1 LFTPAFAQA
10 AGAPGGTDMLMQIVP
25 FALIF
30 VIMYVL
36 IIRPQQKRAKEHQ
49 ALIEN
54 VRRGDTVIMTGG
66 LIGKVTK
73 VAEGPE
79 IEIEIA
85 DNVKVKI
92 IRTMIAEVRS
102 KSEPVKSEDYHRTGP
117 NTFRDQTRSVGP
129 FVHDKELQKHDALF
143 PL

>member
-1 LFTPAFAQA
+1 MFTPAFAQT
-10 AGAPGGTDMLMQIVP
+10 AGAPGGTDMFMQLVP

-49 ALIEN
+49 TLIEN
-54 VRRGDTVIMTGG
+54 VRRGDTVVMTGG

-85 DNVKVKI
+85 DNVRVKI
-92 IRTMIAEVRS
+92 IRSMIAEVRS
-102 KSEPVKSEDYHRTGP
+102 KSEPVKAED
-117 NTFRDQTRSVGP
+117 
-129 FVHDKELQKHDALF
+129 
-143 PL
+143 

>member
-1 LFTPAFAQA
+1 MFTPAFAQA

-85 DNVKVKI
+85 ENVKVKI

-102 KSEPVKSEDYHRTGP
+102 KSEPVKSED
-117 NTFRDQTRSVGP
+117 
-129 FVHDKELQKHDALF
+129 
-143 PL
+143 

>member
-1 LFTPAFAQA
+1 MFTSAFAQT

-102 KSEPVKSEDYHRTGP
+102 KSEPVKSED
-117 NTFRDQTRSVGP
+117 
-129 FVHDKELQKHDALF
+129 
-143 PL
+143 

>member
-1 LFTPAFAQA
+1 MFTPAFAQA

-36 IIRPQQKRAKEHQ
+36 IIRPQHKRAKEHQ

-102 KSEPVKSEDYHRTGP
+102 KSEPVKSED
-117 NTFRDQTRSVGP
+117 
-129 FVHDKELQKHDALF
+129 
-143 PL
+143 

>member
-1 LFTPAFAQA
+1 MFTPAFAQA

-54 VRRGDTVIMTGG
+54 VRRGDTVIMSGG

-102 KSEPVKSEDYHRTGP
+102 KSEPVKSED
-117 NTFRDQTRSVGP
+117 
-129 FVHDKELQKHDALF
+129 
-143 PL
+143 

>member
-49 ALIEN
+49 TLIEN

-73 VAEGPE
+73 VAEGSE

-85 DNVKVKI
+85 DNVRVKI

-102 KSEPVKSEDYHRTGP
+102 KSEPVKSED
-117 NTFRDQTRSVGP
+117 
-129 FVHDKELQKHDALF
+129 
-143 PL
+143 

>member
-1 LFTPAFAQA
+1 MFTPAFAQA

-79 IEIEIA
+79 IEIEIG
-85 DNVKVKI
+85 K
-92 IRTMIAEVRS
+92 
-102 KSEPVKSEDYHRTGP
+102 
-117 NTFRDQTRSVGP
+117 
-129 FVHDKELQKHDALF
+129 
-143 PL
+143 

>member
-1 LFTPAFAQA
+1 MFTPAFAQA

-102 KSEPVKSEDYHRTGP
+102 KSEPVKSED
-117 NTFRDQTRSVGP
+117 
-129 FVHDKELQKHDALF
+129 
-143 PL
+143 

>member
-1 LFTPAFAQA
+1 MFTPAFAQA

-66 LIGKVTK
+66 LICKVTK

-102 KSEPVKSEDYHRTGP
+102 KSEPVKSED
-117 NTFRDQTRSVGP
+117 
-129 FVHDKELQKHDALF
+129 
-143 PL
+143 

>member
-54 VRRGDTVIMTGG
+54 VRRGDTVIMTGNVVLLQEKNVVKG
-66 LIGKVTK
+66 EKLVIEHTTGHSTLYASPK
-73 VAEGPE
+73 AENG
-79 IEIEIA
+79 
-85 DNVKVKI
+85 
-92 IRTMIAEVRS
+92 RVRGVFYPKQDS
-102 KSEPVKSEDYHRTGP
+102 
-117 NTFRDQTRSVGP
+117 
-129 FVHDKELQKHDALF
+129 DA
-143 PL
+143 PAKPR

>member
-1 LFTPAFAQA
+1 MITPAFAQT
-10 AGAPGGTDMLMQIVP
+10 AGATGGTEMLMQIVP

-85 DNVKVKI
+85 ENVRVKI
-92 IRTMIAEVRS
+92 IRAMIAEVRS
-102 KSEPVKSEDYHRTGP
+102 KSEPVKTE
-117 NTFRDQTRSVGP
+117 
-129 FVHDKELQKHDALF
+129 E
-143 PL
+143 

>member
-102 KSEPVKSEDYHRTGP
+102 KSEPVKSED
-117 NTFRDQTRSVGP
+117 
-129 FVHDKELQKHDALF
+129 
-143 PL
+143 

>member
-1 LFTPAFAQA
+1 MFTPAFAQA

-92 IRTMIAEVRS
+92 IRSMIAEVRS
-102 KSEPVKSEDYHRTGP
+102 KSEPVKSED
-117 NTFRDQTRSVGP
+117 
-129 FVHDKELQKHDALF
+129 
-143 PL
+143 